1 MIRHIVMWTV
11 KPTQQASSAENAAS
25 LKQKLDNLIGVIPD
39 ILMLETGINQIED
52 ADAMHVVL
60 NSSFENW
67 EALKRY
73 QQHPAHKK
81 VGEFVKQVR
90 IDRRVVDFETS

>member
-11 KPTQQASSAENAAS
+11 RATAQSSREDNARE
-25 LKQKLDNLIGVIPD
+25 LKRQLDALPGVIAE
-39 ILMLETGINQIED
+39 IQMLETGINSID
-52 ADAMHVVL
+52 DPDAMHVVL
-60 NSSFENW
+60 NTSFANW
-67 EALKRY
+67 QDLKTY

-90 IDRRVVDFETS
+90 IDRKVVDFEA